1 MSLLCFWQVLIQSA
15 FWLRWM
21 FNSSGAEPF
30 SLSVSMGYAEF
41 RPEDDTET
49 FLRNMD
55 EKMYEKKRKYHS
67 LNQAER
73 LKKDQ
78 QKI

>member
-1 MSLLCFWQVLIQSA
+1 MDEINDNISQ
-15 FWLRWM
+15 